1 MNKFKNGD
9 RVRCV
14 NISGGIS
21 LKLGGIYTVERYD
34 GKYTKLVN
42 YDTKYYTDRFE
53 PVVVNVPIG
62 LPTEEVAKAL
72 LQGKALEYYHDGAW
86 HKIRNP
92 KSVAINFIESSTFRY
107 AVETVDY
114 YGTEIPK
121 PSTKPLDTE
130 DKLYWVDMRV
140 PKVKQSHYN
149 REGVLYWDT
158 PEQAQEALT
167 AILKP
172 FGIIPQPLDE
182 RLVQE
187 QPR

>member
-1 MNKFKNGD
+1 MNKFKSGD
-9 RVRCV
+9 QVRCV
-14 NISGGIS
+14 NDGGSGYIKTGD
-21 LKLGGIYTVERYD
+21 IYTVERSD
-34 GKYTKLVN
+34 GIYTKLVG
-42 YDTKYYTDRFE
+42 YPLKYYTHRFE
-53 PVVVNVPIG
+53 PAMINVPIG
-62 LPTEEVAKAL
+62 LAPEEVAKAL
-72 LQGKALEYYHDGAW
+72 LQGKALEYFHDGTW

-107 AVETVDY
+107 AAETMDY

-121 PSTKPLDTE
+121 PTAKPLEVHDT
-130 DKLYWVDMRV
+130 LYWVNLRLS
-140 PKVKQSHYN
+140 KVCKSTIINARKNQP
-149 REGVLYWDT
+149 YWDT

-187 QPR
+187 